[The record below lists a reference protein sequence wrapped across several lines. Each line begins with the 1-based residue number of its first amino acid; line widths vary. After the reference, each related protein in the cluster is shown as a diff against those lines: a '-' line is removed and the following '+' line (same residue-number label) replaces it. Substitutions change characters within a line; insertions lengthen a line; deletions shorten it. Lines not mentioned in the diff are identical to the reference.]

1 MKARAAALPLAD
13 EHTRPGIV
21 FAYRF
26 DENGRGAALAQNA
39 APVLPDP
46 DGRFWWVHVNLVDKR
61 GRDWVSRQTFI
72 PDEAREVLLAST
84 QHDQV
89 DIEGDVLAGV
99 FVDLKL
105 DFAHETEE
113 LAQLRFILAERLL
126 ITGRRQSLRSIE
138 ATRTAVET
146 GRPIES
152 ALDLLEAIVD
162 READV
167 VAAAAA
173 AELGHAVDSIED
185 KILEGYGAEAGSSIG
200 AMRRRAVRLNRQ
212 LSRLMGLFRRVELAP
227 ALRLPADVREAAG
240 RIAQRLESIH
250 QEVHSTQERAR
261 LLQDEISARLAAET
275 NRQLYALS
283 MLTAVF
289 LPATL
294 VTGLFGMNTKG
305 LPFAEDDRGFWLAC
319 VVAVLAA
326 SLVYFGLTAA
336 LRRGGGRR

>member
-1 MKARAAALPLAD
+1 MAGRSSGLPLAD

-26 DENGRGAALAQNA
+26 DADGIGSALAQNA
-39 APVLPDP
+39 APALPDP
-46 DGRFWWVHVNLVDKR
+46 EGRFWWVHVNLVDKR
-61 GRDWVSRQTFI
+61 GRDWVSRLAFV
-72 PDEAREVLLAST
+72 PEEAKEVLLAST

-105 DFAHETEE
+105 DFAQASDE
-113 LAQLRFILAERLL
+113 LAQLRFILADRLL

-138 ATRTAVET
+138 ATRAAVDA
-146 GRPIES
+146 GRSIES
-152 ALDLLEAIVD
+152 ALDLLETIVD
-162 READV
+162 READG
-167 VAAAAA
+167 VAAAATA
-173 AELGHAVDSIED
+173 LGHGVDSVED
-185 KILEGYGAEAGSSIG
+185 EILDGSGADAGAAIG
-200 AMRRRAVRLNRQ
+200 AIRRRAVKLNRQ

-240 RIAQRLESIH
+240 RIAQRLDSIH
-250 QEVHSTQERAR
+250 QEVHASQERAR
-261 LLQDEISARLAAET
+261 LLQDEIAARLGAET

-294 VTGLFGMNTKG
+294 VTGLFGMNAKG
-305 LPFAEDDRGFWLAC
+305 LPFAEDDWGFWWAC
-319 VVAVLAA
+319 AVAVAA
-326 SLVYFGLTAA
+326 ALMVYLGLTFV
-336 LRRGGGRR
+336 LRRRGR